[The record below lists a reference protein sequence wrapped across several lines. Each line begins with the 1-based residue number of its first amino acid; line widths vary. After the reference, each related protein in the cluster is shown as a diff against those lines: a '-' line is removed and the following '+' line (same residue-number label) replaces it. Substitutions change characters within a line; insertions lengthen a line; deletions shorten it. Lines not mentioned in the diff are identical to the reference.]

1 MEIKTDLHLKFF
13 LFFRQLGNSSF
24 CCLALGVALLFY
36 RFPADVSS
44 VGLFFPT
51 SNFLFFFFYLLST
64 ILQTNT
70 VGDHLMNIVKP
81 LLAIK
86 AGIFLKAM
94 EETKNV
100 AGRRWNLG
108 F

>member
-1 MEIKTDLHLKFF
+1 
-13 LFFRQLGNSSF
+13 
-24 CCLALGVALLFY
+24 
-36 RFPADVSS
+36 
-44 VGLFFPT
+44 
-51 SNFLFFFFYLLST
+51 
-64 ILQTNT
+64 
-70 VGDHLMNIVKP
+70 MNIVKP